1 MEESPSFRRFPG
13 PTMSPVE
20 KTLLWGFGKVA
31 GRNRF
36 LVALLWG
43 ARGLPKARPTSV
55 TEEAVDKDCKL
66 GNSGQIEVVEFLT
79 ISTASFRGWG
89 AGIKL

>member
-1 MEESPSFRRFPG
+1 
-13 PTMSPVE
+13 MSPVE

-66 GNSGQIEVVEFLT
+66 GNSGQIEVGGVSNDIYRKLQGLG
-79 ISTASFRGWG
+79 SWNQAMRVGG
-89 AGIKL
+89 AGLGGWV